1 MSEKTCFQIAPD
13 DNVAVVLEDALKG
26 ETLAVIGSSGGTV
39 TLLEDIEYGHKVA
52 LQPIQHGNPIIK
64 YGITIGKATQDI
76 AIGDNVHLHNCASAF
91 DERSST
97 FDHQTGATTDT
108 IYE

>member
-1 MSEKTCFQIAPD
+1 MSEKTCFQIASD

-26 ETLAVIGSSGGTV
+26 DILAVIGSSGGQV

-52 LQPIQHGNPIIK
+52 LQPIPQGNPVIK
-64 YGITIGKATQDI
+64 YGITIGKAMQDI
-76 AIGDNVHLHNCASAF
+76 VIGDNVHLHNCTSAY

-97 FDHQTGATTDT
+97 FDHKTGATTDT